1 MKTFTQQPR
10 VPQTHAHIRQNVT
23 KLDLGP
29 SELYQKKRYEN
40 VESQSARFGWH
51 ATGFEAL
58 LPA

>member
-10 VPQTHAHIRQNVT
+10 VPEENAHIRQNAT
-23 KLDLGP
+23 KLNLGQ

-51 ATGFEAL
+51 ATGFGAL